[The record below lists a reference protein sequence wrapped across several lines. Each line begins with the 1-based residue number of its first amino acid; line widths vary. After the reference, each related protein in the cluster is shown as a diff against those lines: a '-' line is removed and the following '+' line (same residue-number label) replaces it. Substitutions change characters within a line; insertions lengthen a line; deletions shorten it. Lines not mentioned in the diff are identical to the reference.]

1 MALPLLRLF
10 TALLMALLAA
20 TAALGAASAERVAL
34 VVGNANYPGNPLAN
48 PGNDARA
55 VADLLGR
62 AGFQVESRYD
72 TSREALLDSVTRF
85 GQRLRDPQIK
95 LAVFFYAG
103 HGLQLDWRNYLVP
116 VDARVRNAADV
127 QRQTVDASELIKFMN
142 ESRGR
147 SFVAILDACREDPFL
162 GSFRPPAKGLSP
174 FDAPSGSLLAY
185 STAPGQVAYDGKGS
199 NSLYTKHL
207 VHELASPDVSLED
220 AFKRVRLNV
229 RMESGG
235 RQIPWESTSL
245 EQDVTLFPQRKAKL
259 SDAELERRFE
269 LELAE
274 WTKVRRSENINGLAE
289 FIRAFPSGN
298 VSELAQARLNRL
310 LEDELRKADAARREA
325 EQQARVQAEVLR
337 LKGEATAVSAADRE
351 QSARLAEQAQAQR
364 VAAAAIARPPIDA
377 PSAAQA
383 PAAPTFVAMAATALP
398 PAAPVA
404 STPFY
409 QGQSPHRRDY
419 RVGDV
424 FEFRVVDQ
432 FSKAATPLTMRV
444 TGVDE
449 AADRVDYNDGEYSS
463 DLMGNTLG
471 NLRGDMSTPRQFY
484 PAELLVG
491 KHWRTQF
498 RQARKSGLTY
508 TFRYDVK
515 VAGKETVVVPAGTF
529 EAYRIEARGFNMN
542 LGAQIN
548 RTIWVAPGVNA
559 DIAHETLVRLNN
571 GRIEQNDRQELV
583 AVTRR

>member
-245 EQDVTLFPQRKAKL
+245 EGAFFFAGAAGGAAPTGAAGQRGLSEKELWDVIAGAGTASGYRAYLEKYPQGAYA
-259 SDAELERRFE
+259 DQ
-269 LELAE
+269 
-274 WTKVRRSENINGLAE
+274 
-289 FIRAFPSGN
+289 
-298 VSELAQARLNRL
+298 AQARLAAATATSSTRTPEAERPGSRPPPPGTPAAPGAGFSFSAAEAQL
-310 LEDELRKADAARREA
+310 DRQSSAGRVSAARRALADMPCPPERRR
-325 EQQARVQAEVLR
+325 ARVQLQVGESSRGAILGPALAAFLREAGVRVVSQGTSEYRVRGSASTQVGLDWSTGLQQVSITSVLELAGPRGPLLPNRVARDETYAGRDVQAAMDELVLR
-337 LKGEATAVSAADRE
+337 HAGEW
-351 QSARLAEQAQAQR
+351 
-364 VAAAAIARPPIDA
+364 A
-377 PSAAQA
+377 PQI
-383 PAAPTFVAMAATALP
+383 
-398 PAAPVA
+398 
-404 STPFY
+404 
-409 QGQSPHRRDY
+409 
-419 RVGDV
+419 
-424 FEFRVVDQ
+424 
-432 FSKAATPLTMRV
+432 
-444 TGVDE
+444 
-449 AADRVDYNDGEYSS
+449 
-463 DLMGNTLG
+463 
-471 NLRGDMSTPRQFY
+471 
-484 PAELLVG
+484 
-491 KHWRTQF
+491 
-498 RQARKSGLTY
+498 
-508 TFRYDVK
+508 
-515 VAGKETVVVPAGTF
+515 F
-529 EAYRIEARGFNMN
+529 EAIC
-542 LGAQIN
+542 N
-548 RTIWVAPGVNA
+548 R
-559 DIAHETLVRLNN
+559 
-571 GRIEQNDRQELV
+571 
-583 AVTRR
+583 

>member
-1 MALPLLRLF
+1 MLRLV
-10 TALLMALLAA
+10 TTLLMALLAA
-20 TAALGAASAERVAL
+20 SAALGAATAERIAL
-34 VVGNANYPGNPLAN
+34 VVGNAGYPGSPLAN
-48 PGNDARA
+48 PKNDARA
-55 VADLLGR
+55 VAELLSR
-62 AGFQVESRYD
+62 AGFQVEVQYD
-72 TSREALLDSVTRF
+72 TSRDTLLGSVTRF
-85 GQRLRDPQIK
+85 GQQLRDPGIK

-116 VDARVRNAADV
+116 VDAKVRSAPDV

-147 SFVAILDACREDPFL
+147 SFVAILDACREDPFP
-162 GSFRPPAKGLSP
+162 GSYHPQAKGLSP

-185 STAPGQVAYDGKGS
+185 STAPGQVAYDGKGG

-207 VHELASPDVSLED
+207 VHELAVPDVSLED

-229 RMESGG
+229 RMESNG

-245 EQDVTLFPQRKAKL
+245 EQDVTLFPRRKAAL

-274 WTKVRRSENINGLAE
+274 WTKVRRSDSINGLTE

-310 LEDELRKADAARREA
+310 LEDELRKADEARREA
-325 EQQARVQAEVLR
+325 ERQALVQAEVQR
-337 LKGEATAVSAADRE
+337 LKGDSTSAAVGPADRE
-351 QSARLAEQAQAQR
+351 QLARLAAQAQAR
-364 VAAAAIARPPIDA
+364 RDAAASLSRDPIVPPADS
-377 PSAAQA
+377 PV
-383 PAAPTFVAMAATALP
+383 PAAPTFVATAAAALP

-404 STPFY
+404 PTPYY
-409 QGQSPHRRDY
+409 QGLSPHRRDY
-419 RVGDV
+419 RIGDV
-424 FEFRVVDQ
+424 LEFRVIDQ
-432 FSKAATPLTMRV
+432 FSKASAPLKLRV
-444 TGVDE
+444 TAVDE
-449 AADRVDYNDGEYSS
+449 AADRVEYNDGEFAS

-498 RQARKSGLTY
+498 KQARKSGLTY

-515 VAGKETVVVPAGTF
+515 VTGKETVVVPAGTF
-529 EAYRIEARGFNMN
+529 EAYRIEARGFNMD
-542 LGAQIN
+542 LRAQIN
-548 RTIWVAPGVNA
+548 RTIWVTPGVNA

-583 AVTRR
+583 AFTRH